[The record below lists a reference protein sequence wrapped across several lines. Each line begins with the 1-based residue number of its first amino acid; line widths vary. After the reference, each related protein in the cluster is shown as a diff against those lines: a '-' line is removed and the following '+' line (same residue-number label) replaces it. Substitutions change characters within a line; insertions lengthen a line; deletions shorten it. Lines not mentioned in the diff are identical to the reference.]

1 VAASKGEAK
10 VRAEMYHKGRSF
22 DVARQA
28 RLESARVVRMQS
40 EAAECTFSPRT
51 AAAIAAVAAEAAE
64 EAAAAAAEKR
74 AQWRVDE
81 KAAAAA
87 AEERAQR
94 RAAAEVEAEAAAAAA
109 GAAHAAAVAA
119 AAVDEEE
126 EEEEEAEAEDEE
138 AAQTVT
144 VEEGNARVHAVE
156 FSMDEAES
164 VRATEGKDAAGLEA
178 VDDAAAAAAAAAM
191 EVEAMVEMRGRM
203 QAEVEAEVAMGDQEE
218 EALMEGSMSVVHPE
232 TEEIRGDCS
241 NVTDDVED
249 AFADMEALLNDM

>member
-119 AAVDEEE
+119 AAVDEE